1 MLEIPRS
8 SHYQSLQIVVSN
20 REQENQELTKEIDLI
35 YLESKGRYG
44 APKIHESLLT
54 KWFSLSLK
62 RVQRLMSK
70 SRIRSITKK
79 KYRPIHLKKR
89 LFNWIIC

>member
-1 MLEIPRS
+1 M
-8 SHYQSLQIVVSN
+8 H
-20 REQENQELTKEIDLI
+20 LI

-44 APKIHESLLT
+44 DPKIHESLLT

-70 SRIRSITKK
+70 ARIRSITKK
-79 KYRPIHLKKR
+79 KYRPYPSKEKVIQLDNLLKR
-89 LFNWIIC
+89 DFTT